1 MTIRPSQ
8 MGHHKN
14 DKAGVNSRGHHQSN
28 HNIHSNESDFSTG
41 KKSKTMGAGYH
52 RHITEQDNS
61 GTKDKLKETSQYEVD
76 SSMIPSNYKLN
87 NDPSH

>member
-1 MTIRPSQ
+1 

-52 RHITEQDNS
+52 RHITD
-61 GTKDKLKETSQYEVD
+61 
-76 SSMIPSNYKLN
+76 
-87 NDPSH
+87 